1 MQINSCSKLYL
12 HKRINVLVY
21 WCTAVRIPVRIPVL
35 YQYYTSTIPMS
46 YVTGIWVYL
55 GIFSTPTARRP
66 PTNIVVARRPPTN
79 TRKCLP
85 HQRHLP
91 AAYGRRSPTWFE
103 RARSDRPL
111 ESSRILRG
119 PSPTLDRH
127 RSSSKKRASGQ
138 LPRQS
143 RYIPFTR
150 TCRSSSSTR

>member
-1 MQINSCSKLYL
+1 
-12 HKRINVLVY
+12 
-21 WCTAVRIPVRIPVL
+21 
-35 YQYYTSTIPMS
+35 MS
-46 YVTGIWVYL
+46 YVTGIWIYL

-119 PSPTLDRH
+119 PSPTL
-127 RSSSKKRASGQ
+127 SESYGVLQYSTVAG
-138 LPRQS
+138 PA
-143 RYIPFTR
+143 R
-150 TCRSSSSTR
+150 TTYT